1 MKSLLLE
8 GKILASKFEDEFKTR
23 VKKISEKGVTPSLA
37 TILVGDDPA
46 SATYVKMKQAACQ
59 RVGLDSKKVELPMR
73 TTTNQLLGRIEE
85 LNGDDSVKG
94 ILLQ

>member
-23 VKKISEKGVTPSLA
+23 VKISEKGVTPSLA

-59 RVGLDSKKVELPMR
+59 RVGLDSKK
-73 TTTNQLLGRIEE
+73 
-85 LNGDDSVKG
+85 S
-94 ILLQ
+94 

>member
-23 VKKISEKGVTPSLA
+23 VKKISEKGLTPSLA

-46 SATYVKMKQAACQ
+46 SATYVKMETN
-59 RVGLDSKKVELPMR
+59 RMSESWFGLKKK
-73 TTTNQLLGRIEE
+73 
-85 LNGDDSVKG
+85 LNFR
-94 ILLQ
+94 